1 MRQPIKD
8 IWGKMATTQNTDKLI
23 VIKVMTARFS
33 APYRKNKIESGE
45 KTLKQEEIIIRH
57 IKATTLKDN

>member
-1 MRQPIKD
+1 
-8 IWGKMATTQNTDKLI
+8 MATKQNTDKLI